1 MYFKILTVAIAS
13 FLISSKD
20 PCMAYTYTDEDI
32 ALELID
38 NICGD
43 TWCEGDFNYI
53 FHEVNY
59 IKKTKT
65 LTVSFELIADM
76 YDTDLTFNTKCELR
90 VNKFPEDV
98 FLIGMHRSLTE
109 LFYENLSECVTDKEY
124 EFRSLIESGR

>member
-1 MYFKILTVAIAS
+1 MYFKILVLAILS
-13 FLISSKD
+13 FLISSKENL
-20 PCMAYTYTDEDI
+20 MAYEYTDEEI

-43 TWCEGDFNYI
+43 TWCEGDFNFI

-76 YDTDLTFNTKCELR
+76 YDTDLTFNT
-90 VNKFPEDV
+90 
-98 FLIGMHRSLTE
+98 
-109 LFYENLSECVTDKEY
+109 
-124 EFRSLIESGR
+124 